1 VAAAPAPP
9 PRPAPPPQAAPA
21 ADLEQLLGGRVLAW
35 VGGAAV
41 VAGLA
46 LLLALGVSRGWI
58 GEGARTLMAAV
69 LSLGLLAAGVWLHER
84 RGHAQ
89 AARAAA
95 ASGIC
100 GLFMTATVAT
110 AVYGLAPTGA
120 GLTLA
125 FATGALATVLA
136 LRWSSPVVGGLGI
149 AGAVLGPV
157 LVGATGS
164 DAALAF
170 EAIAVVSAVG
180 VLLSARWGWLMLAV
194 FVLSVPQWVAWLL
207 EAHSHTEAIVVLCL
221 FGALYVAAALG
232 YELRVPAERLRPA
245 SLLLLALNALTIG
258 LAGWYELRSPAWL
271 VLLAA
276 AHLAAGIA
284 ARRSRRLT
292 SDVGLV
298 CMTLAV
304 LLADAAYVLTVD
316 GPGRT
321 AGFAAVGVAFATL
334 ARRRRGGNEG
344 LVSQYG
350 LGGHIAVAA
359 IQALSDATQ
368 AGAAPAATAG
378 LVAVA
383 ASCLISARLAEE
395 GNEAARVALDALGL
409 AALAGIALL
418 TLEGP
423 ALTVAWAGE
432 AVALARIGARRDD
445 LVARIAAF
453 VHLAAAGV
461 LALVDQVPPDGLISG
476 SDDLAAAVI
485 GAGAVGVATL
495 LSALSL
501 RDGDPARRTLALA
514 VPVIALYLASIVVVT
529 FGPDLQG
536 QLQLSAL
543 WSVIGVAGLI
553 VGLRRGLREIR
564 LAAFSL
570 LGLAAGKVFLYDLA
584 ALTSVYRVGSFLALG
599 LLLLV
604 AALAYQRMR
613 PEITP

>member
-1 VAAAPAPP
+1 
-9 PRPAPPPQAAPA
+9 
-21 ADLEQLLGGRVLAW
+21 
-35 VGGAAV
+35 
-41 VAGLA
+41 
-46 LLLALGVSRGWI
+46 
-58 GEGARTLMAAV
+58 
-69 LSLGLLAAGVWLHER
+69 
-84 RGHAQ
+84 
-89 AARAAA
+89 
-95 ASGIC
+95 
-100 GLFMTATVAT
+100 
-110 AVYGLAPTGA
+110 
-120 GLTLA
+120 
-125 FATGALATVLA
+125 
-136 LRWSSPVVGGLGI
+136 
-149 AGAVLGPV
+149 
-157 LVGATGS
+157 
-164 DAALAF
+164 
-170 EAIAVVSAVG
+170 
-180 VLLSARWGWLMLAV
+180 MLAV